1 MSSEIHSTAIIGE
14 SAILGRNLQIGPYAI
29 IENGAVLGDGCKIES
44 HSVIKASTTLKD
56 NVRVG
61 HFAVV
66 GGDPQHLSFDTQI
79 SSKVI
84 IGANSRLGEGV
95 TVHRSMYKD
104 GKTEIGL
111 NCFLMGNVHVGHDCS
126 IGREV
131 ILANASLLGGHVQL
145 SDFVFVG
152 GGVGIHQFVRVG
164 EGAMLGG
171 MSEISADIAPHV
183 TVVGRNRACGVNL
196 VGMKRRKK
204 TKAEMKEIR
213 FLYRAFLMKA
223 GNLRTR
229 ASKLLESND
238 GPQTN
243 LGREFVQFFLTGD
256 RNFARSSSQ

>member
-1 MSSEIHSTAIIGE
+1 M
-14 SAILGRNLQIGPYAI
+14 
-29 IENGAVLGDGCKIES
+29 
-44 HSVIKASTTLKD
+44 
-56 NVRVG
+56 
-61 HFAVV
+61 
-66 GGDPQHLSFDTQI
+66 
-79 SSKVI
+79 
-84 IGANSRLGEGV
+84 
-95 TVHRSMYKD
+95 
-104 GKTEIGL
+104 
-111 NCFLMGNVHVGHDCS
+111 GHD
-126 IGREV
+126 IHWHEV
-131 ILANASLLGGHVQL
+131 ILANASR
-145 SDFVFVG
+145 FYT
-152 GGVGIHQFVRVG
+152 VRCG
-164 EGAMLGG
+164 EGMDACGG

-223 GNLRTR
+223 GNLRKR